1 MELWMLLA
9 YTIGTVF
16 GLLVGMK
23 MGTKNLVEDTIDTLI
38 EQKYLKTKGT
48 GNDVEILRYTEWC
61 NDKTSG

>member
-23 MGTKNLVEDTIDTLI
+23 MGLKNSVEDTIDTLI
-38 EQKYLKTKGT
+38 EQKYLKTKGI
-48 GNDVEILRYTEWC
+48 GDDVEILRYTEWC
-61 NDKTSG
+61 NDKTTR

>member
-1 MELWMLLA
+1 MELWMFLA
-9 YTIGTVF
+9 YVTGTVF

-48 GNDVEILRYTEWC
+48 GDDVEILRYTEWC
-61 NDKTSG
+61 NDKTTG